1 MTTLTVHKSV
11 ALLLAGALLSPL
23 STLAQNTAQGTVQ
36 AAPQAA
42 AAGPS
47 VTVEGVPFE
56 REIQL
61 GGSTLKLNGAGVRTR
76 FVFKVYAAALY
87 MPVPSATST
96 DVYVSKG
103 PKRLKV
109 SFLREIDSTTLGKTM
124 SQVMSDNLP
133 REQFG
138 KCIPGIVKLG
148 ELFAEKKKMTA
159 GEMFTVDELPGK
171 GTVISINGKLAAEIS
186 EPEFF
191 TCLMHNYFGDRP
203 ADANLKTALLGG
215 K

>member
-1 MTTLTVHKSV
+1 MPTLYFQKPR
-11 ALLLAGALLSPL
+11 ALLLAGVLVLPL
-23 STLAQNTAQGTVQ
+23 AALAQNTTQGTVQ

-42 AAGPS
+42 GAGPS

-61 GGSTLKLNGAGVRTR
+61 AGTTLKLNGAGIRTR

-87 MPVPSATST
+87 LQVPSVTST
-96 DVYVSKG
+96 DVYMSKG

-159 GEMFTVDELPGK
+159 GEMFTIDEISGK
-171 GTVISINGKLAAEIS
+171 GTVISINGKVATEIT

-203 ADANLKTALLGG
+203 ADTKLKTALLGG
-215 K
+215 S